1 MRERTG
7 ERAIR
12 VLVGALCLL
21 AATLVPPAVG
31 ASTEARS
38 ETCPG
43 LEAIVL
49 PSGAVTCTHGPDP
62 LDGLVGHQP
71 HGAGD
76 AEHSDGDLLPTDPD
90 GNGAHAAVPEGIR
103 CFGDGRDGNRVQAL
117 YAVPSDRPDRYED
130 VAPQIRRWAA
140 QTDSVF
146 ASSAALYGETRH
158 IRFVTDDRCRLAV
171 ERVVL
176 SPAADDN
183 FRATVLELA
192 AQGYH
197 RPDRRY
203 LVWMDS
209 DVLCGIG
216 QLHRDERSTGNLNDG
231 TGAGLVAR
239 VDTRCWGLLELM
251 GTSVEA
257 HELVHTLGGVNLGA
271 PHATPLGHCT
281 DDGDIMCYQDAP
293 ITKLADVCPPEDDAL
308 LDCNGDDY
316 FNPTPVAGSY
326 LATHWNVANSSFL
339 SSAEGRPG
347 RPVSA
352 G

>member
-1 MRERTG
+1 MEGRPG
-7 ERAIR
+7 GMW
-12 VLVGALCLL
+12 VLFAALSLL
-21 AATLVPPAVG
+21 AATLLPPAVG
-31 ASTEARS
+31 ASTGDTA
-38 ETCPG
+38 TDPCPG
-43 LEAIVL
+43 LEAIIL

-62 LDGLVGHQP
+62 LEGLVGPHP
-71 HGAGD
+71 HGGDD
-76 AEHSDGDLLPTDPD
+76 AEHSDSDLLPADPD
-90 GNGAHAAVPEGIR
+90 GPGTHAPVPDSVP
-103 CFGDGRDGNRVQAL
+103 CFGDGRDGNRVQAI
-117 YAVPSDRPDRYED
+117 YAVPSDRPERYED
-130 VAPQIRRWAA
+130 TVDDIRRWAA

-146 ASSAALYGETRH
+146 VSSAALYGETRH
-158 IRFVTDDRCRLAV
+158 VRFVTDSRCRLVV

-192 AQGYH
+192 ARGYH

-231 TGAGLVAR
+231 AGAGLVAR

-257 HELVHTLGGVNLGA
+257 HELVHTLGGVNPTA

-281 DDGDIMCYQDAP
+281 DDGDVMCYQDAP
-293 ITKLADVCPPEDDAL
+293 LTKLAEVCPPEGDAL

-316 FNPTPVAGSY
+316 FNPTPAAGSY
-326 LATHWNVANSSFL
+326 LDTHWNVADSSFL
-339 SSAEGRPG
+339 SAAEGRPG
-347 RPVSA
+347 RSFSA

>member
-1 MRERTG
+1 MRVPTDER
-7 ERAIR
+7 EAR
-12 VLVGALCLL
+12 VLVAALCLL
-21 AATLVPPAVG
+21 AAMLLPPAVG
-31 ASTEARS
+31 ASTESAADPCR
-38 ETCPG
+38 G
-43 LEAIVL
+43 LGAIVL

-62 LDGLVGHQP
+62 LEGLVEHQP
-71 HGAGD
+71 HGAD
-76 AEHSDGDLLPTDPD
+76 DPEHSDGDLLPADPD
-90 GNGAHAAVPEGIR
+90 GSGTSPAVPDGIR
-103 CFGDGRDGNRVQAL
+103 CFGDGRDGNRVQAV
-117 YAVPSDRPDRYED
+117 YAVPSDRTDRYREVVSD
-130 VAPQIRRWAA
+130 IRRWAA

-146 ASSAALYGETRH
+146 TSSAALYGETRH
-158 IRFVTDDRCRLAV
+158 VRFVTDGDCRLAV

-176 SPAADDN
+176 SPASDDN

-192 AQGYH
+192 ARGYH

-231 TGAGLVAR
+231 AGAGLVAR

-257 HELVHTLGGVNLGA
+257 HELVHTLGGVNPTA

-281 DDGDIMCYQDAP
+281 DDGDVMCYQDAP
-293 ITKLADVCPPEDDAL
+293 ITKLADVCPPQGDAL

-316 FNPTPVAGSY
+316 FNPTPAAGSY
-326 LATHWNVANSSFL
+326 LATHWNVADSSFL
-339 SSAEGRPG
+339 SSAEGKPAPR
-347 RPVSA
+347 S
-352 G
+352 